1 MSLEVDTMI
10 DILDRSLEDI
20 RSNLLIAQLSNE
32 QLLFYYK
39 SIERMTFNVSFSTDA
54 QAGRLESLRRQYLT
68 LFSLYI

>member
-1 MSLEVDTMI
+1 MMI